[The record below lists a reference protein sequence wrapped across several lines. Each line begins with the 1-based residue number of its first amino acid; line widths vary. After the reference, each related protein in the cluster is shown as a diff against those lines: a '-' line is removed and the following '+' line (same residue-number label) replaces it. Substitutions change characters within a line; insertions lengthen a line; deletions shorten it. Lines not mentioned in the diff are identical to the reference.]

1 MSKSFSIDLTPFSL
15 CRPIAG
21 GEKILQRAIGPYE
34 VSQILIDLGY
44 NNLNEYSE
52 VLPFRFGVIPSLNE
66 TLAEATLGVP
76 TTARVDVKRM
86 GGKSQRLLLTFI
98 Y

>member
-44 NNLNEYSE
+44 TNLNEYSE